1 MFFHFL
7 RTVQHFPMKF
17 CEDVFG
23 ITLMDVK
30 TIVFTSCPILL
41 WDTRVFW
48 GLFWH
53 IYLYFLRTVQYFP
66 MKFFAD
72 VLGITLSVTIFFV
85 IFSYHDP
92 LCWGAFWNIFG
103 LVLGNCSSYILK
115 FCTDIFRITL
125 TVIIPKFIF
134 LIISKGAGGYFR
146 VFFAHFGVLFLYFL
160 RAVQHFAQN
169 FVQMFLTL
177 L

>member
-1 MFFHFL
+1 MPHSAVGYQGILGPLLAYIPLFL
-7 RTVQHFPMKF
+7 ENRSIFSHEIF
-17 CEDVFG
+17 CRCSWYYSE
-23 ITLMDVK
+23 
-30 TIVFTSCPILL
+30 C
-41 WDTRVFW
+41 
-48 GLFWH
+48 H
-53 IYLYFLRTVQYFP
+53 Y
-66 MKFFAD
+66 
-72 VLGITLSVTIFFV
+72 IFC

-134 LIISKGAGGYFR
+134 LIISKGAGGYLR

-169 FVQMFLTL
+169 FVLMFLTL